1 MWNFSLIRAIGL
13 VVQTA
18 PFVVLR
24 LLVYLGIAVAY
35 LVATGG
41 GAAVGF
47 GFGNLSADPDTPTA
61 GAFWGG
67 LGGFGVV
74 SAVLYLAREYILY
87 LVKAAHIA
95 VLVELLDGK
104 SVPGGQNQIQ
114 YGAQFVK
121 AHFAQSSVLFGV
133 DQIIKAVLKVITRT
147 LTGIAAFLP
156 IPALQTAINRV
167 NSVLRMSLTF
177 IDEVILA
184 YMIRERT
191 NNPWETA
198 KDGLILYAQNY
209 GHMLKNAAWL
219 TLFMWGLTILIFVLL
234 LGPIAAM
241 LAFAPSTLGGWSF
254 VFAFIFAWSVKAAV
268 LEPIA
273 ITALM
278 QAYFKVIEGQKPD
291 AEWDARLTSL
301 SHRFRDLTGKAA
313 SWVQRPAP
321 AGGQTAP
328 QPG

>member
-1 MWNFSLIRAIGL
+1 MWNFSLIRAITL
-13 VVQTA
+13 VAQTA

-24 LLVYLGIAVAY
+24 LLVYLGVAVAY

-41 GAAVGF
+41 GAVVGF
-47 GFGNLSADPDTPTA
+47 GFGNLSADPDTPAA

-67 LGGFGVV
+67 LSGFGVV

-104 SVPGGQNQIQ
+104 SVPGGQNQFQ
-114 YGAQFVK
+114 YGAQSVK

-147 LTGIAAFLP
+147 LTGIAAFIP
-156 IPALQTAINRV
+156 IPALQTLINLV

-184 YMIRERT
+184 YMIRTRT
-191 NNPWETA
+191 TNPWETA
-198 KDGLILYAQNY
+198 KDGIILYAQNY

-219 TLFMWGLTILIFVLL
+219 TLFMWGLTILIFILL
-234 LGPIAAM
+234 LGPIAAI
-241 LAFAPSTLGGWSF
+241 LAFAPSTLGGWGF
-254 VFAFIFAWSVKAAV
+254 VFAFIFAWALKAAV

-278 QAYFKVIEGQKPD
+278 QVYFKVIEGQKPN
-291 AEWDARLTSL
+291 AEWDAKLTTL
-301 SHRFRDLTGKAA
+301 SHRFRELTGKAA
-313 SWVQRPAP
+313 SWAPQPAP
-321 AGGQTAP
+321 PATQSAP

>member
-1 MWNFSLIRAIGL
+1 MWNFSLIKAITL
-13 VVQTA
+13 VAQTA

-24 LLVYLGIAVAY
+24 LLVYLGIAVGY
-35 LVATGG
+35 ILATGG
-41 GAAVGF
+41 GAVVGY

-61 GAFWGG
+61 GAVWGG
-67 LGGFGVV
+67 LGGFGVL

-114 YGAQFVK
+114 YGTQFVK
-121 AHFAQSSVLFGV
+121 THFVQSSVLFGV
-133 DQIIKAVLKVITRT
+133 DQIIKAVLKVITGT

-156 IPALQTAINRV
+156 IPALQTAINLF

-177 IDEVILA
+177 VDEVILA

-191 NNPWETA
+191 TNPWETA
-198 KDGLILYAQNY
+198 KDGLVLYAQNY
-209 GHMLKNAAWL
+209 GQMLKNAAWL
-219 TLFMWGLTILIFVLL
+219 TLFAWGLTILIFVML
-234 LGPIAAM
+234 LGPVAAM

-254 VFAFIFAWSVKAAV
+254 VFAFIFAWALKAAV

-273 ITALM
+273 IAALM
-278 QAYFKVIEGQKPD
+278 QAYFKIIEGQKPD
-291 AEWDARLTSL
+291 AEWDARLTTL

-313 SWVQRPAP
+313 SWASRPASS
-321 AGGQTAP
+321 GQSAP

>member
-1 MWNFSLIRAIGL
+1 M
-13 VVQTA
+13 
-18 PFVVLR
+18 
-24 LLVYLGIAVAY
+24 
-35 LVATGG
+35 
-41 GAAVGF
+41 
-47 GFGNLSADPDTPTA
+47 
-61 GAFWGG
+61 
-67 LGGFGVV
+67 V

-104 SVPGGQNQIQ
+104 SVPGGQNQLQ

-147 LTGIAAFLP
+147 LTGIAAFIP
-156 IPALQTAINRV
+156 IPALQTLINLV

-177 IDEVILA
+177 VDEVILA
-184 YMIRERT
+184 YMIRTRT
-191 NNPWETA
+191 TNPWETA
-198 KDGLILYAQNY
+198 KDGIILYAQNY

-219 TLFMWGLTILIFVLL
+219 TLFMWGLTILIFILL
-234 LGPIAAM
+234 LGPVAAL
-241 LAFAPSTLGGWSF
+241 LAFAPSTLGGWGF
-254 VFAFIFAWSVKAAV
+254 VFAFIFAWALKAAV

-291 AEWDARLTSL
+291 TEWDAKLTNM
-301 SHRFRDLTGKAA
+301 SHRFRELTGKAA
-313 SWVQRPAP
+313 SWVPQPAP
-321 AGGQTAP
+321 AGGQSAP

>member
-1 MWNFSLIRAIGL
+1 MWNFSLTKAISL
-13 VVQTA
+13 VAQTA

-24 LLVYLGIAVAY
+24 LVVYLGVAVAY

-47 GFGNLSADPDTPTA
+47 GFGHLSADPDTPAA

-67 LGGFGVV
+67 LGGFGIV
-74 SAVLYLAREYILY
+74 SAVLYLVREYILY

-104 SVPGGQNQIQ
+104 SVPAGQNQIQ

-121 AHFAQSSVLFGV
+121 AHFAESSVLFGV

-156 IPALQTAINRV
+156 IPVLQTLVNLA

-177 IDEVILA
+177 VDEVILG
-184 YMIRERT
+184 YMIRKRT

-209 GHMLKNAAWL
+209 GQMLKNAAWL
-219 TLFMWGLTILIFVLL
+219 TLFLWGLTILIFILL
-234 LGPIAAM
+234 LGPFAAV
-241 LAFAPSTLGGWSF
+241 LAFMPGTLAGWGF
-254 VFAFIFAWSVKAAV
+254 VFAFIFAWALKAAV

-313 SWVQRPAP
+313 SWTTPTASA
-321 AGGQTAP
+321 AGHSAP